1 MQQERRCS
9 PKVIIFKIVV
19 YWMLCINMIKYVY
32 LDMPDIEKKLRE
44 KNMEENWFKI
54 WVWSLVVGKFVETF
68 LSGYVYFFS
77 LSPFISMIISDSN
90 GIDLIQE
97 VFRLVNDS

>member
-54 WVWSLVVGKFVETF
+54 
-68 LSGYVYFFS
+68 
-77 LSPFISMIISDSN
+77 
-90 GIDLIQE
+90 
-97 VFRLVNDS
+97 